1 MNPPNSEPGRE
12 VLTANHA
19 KDANGFNAKDFDTL
33 RQLPILETRAENILA
48 VTFTN
53 KAACGMQ
60 ERVNK
65 LIPRQKISASEK
77 KSNSPTICMS
87 YGYIAITNAGV
98 YAFHLSSDDGSILY
112 LQIQIAI
119 SRDQGF
125 RKSRSDSEW
134 VDLILVLARKF
145 TY

>member
-1 MNPPNSEPGRE
+1 MKCPISQMNPPNSEPGRE

-65 LIPRQKISASEK
+65 LIPRQKSAHLK
-77 KSNSPTICMS
+77 KNPIPRRYACPMDILQLPMLVFMRFICLLTM
-87 YGYIAITNAGV
+87 V
-98 YAFHLSSDDGSILY
+98 AFFI
-112 LQIQIAI
+112 
-119 SRDQGF
+119 
-125 RKSRSDSEW
+125 
-134 VDLILVLARKF
+134 
-145 TY
+145 